1 MQHSCYFDLSIIGFL
16 QCDQFF
22 STYWNFKSTIQYSSF
37 NLYQDQADLGCIKL
51 ERDPPLEG
59 GGDAFCCVNP
69 AEVMERPPR
78 LPSLW
83 AARDASWEEGETNWR
98 EVPQQR
104 LHHQQGEEE
113 DDLDIDYNILL

>member
-1 MQHSCYFDLSIIGFL
+1 MYPIQSSTA
-16 QCDQFF
+16 F
-22 STYWNFKSTIQYSSF
+22 STF
-37 NLYQDQADLGCIKL
+37 YQDQADLGCIKL

-104 LHHQQGEEE
+104 LHQQQGEEE